1 MRVLRFLRGGI
12 NQTRICRCV
21 LRLEFLHGLE
31 VRGVSDNFGKLFQ
44 LLELIQFGSSLFVF
58 SNSSAH
64 NKFSFWT
71 WSKTYASIKRSTTTK
86 SRLSFRAKSR
96 MERLGKPRHRRKG
109 QKAERAGNE
118 RIKSRNE
125 SLGSSRGILRLPQE
139 DSGYAET
146 AGRGSAVR
154 FEPSGALTKLFPSSD
169 IGPGNLRHSVS

>member
-44 LLELIQFGSSLFVF
+44 LLELIQFRSSLFVF

-71 WSKTYASIKRSTTTK
+71 WSERTPRSKDRQRQSLSCHSERSREWSGWGSRDIDGKARKLSEWAMSESNPVVNPQAAPRGPSTSSGGQWLRRDRK
-86 SRLSFRAKSR
+86 S
-96 MERLGKPRHRRKG
+96 
-109 QKAERAGNE
+109 
-118 RIKSRNE
+118 
-125 SLGSSRGILRLPQE
+125 
-139 DSGYAET
+139 
-146 AGRGSAVR
+146 V
-154 FEPSGALTKLFPSSD
+154 
-169 IGPGNLRHSVS
+169 V